1 MLNRFDNCIMKK
13 ALLLSLSIIIC
24 PLTFAQELS
33 KEDNTARKELV
44 SRIWTPTIKFRSG
57 QDNRNYDTYYE
68 NKYTEAIYGGV
79 LEEFNAKK
87 EEIEKYFLA
96 NLFPTLHIGKMA
108 NEYNPLGKQK
118 FIFFPEGWA
127 FAGRRYWVGDNYC
140 NLHLKRT
147 QVVYIE
153 CHQEGIK
160 FICRGDKF
168 KT

>member
-79 LEEFNAKK
+79 SEEFNAKK
-87 EEIEKYFLA
+87 EELEKYFLA

-118 FIFFPEGWA
+118 FIFFLRVGLMQVVDIGWA
-127 FAGRRYWVGDNYC
+127 TTIVTC
-140 NLHLKRT
+140 
-147 QVVYIE
+147 I
-153 CHQEGIK
+153 
-160 FICRGDKF
+160 
-168 KT
+168 

>member
-1 MLNRFDNCIMKK
+1 MKK

-79 LEEFNAKK
+79 SEEFNAKK

-160 FICRGDKF
+160 FICRVDKF